1 MATSPASAAATA
13 GRVTT
18 VVTETMAGWCVLMT
32 VDGYSKLMEA
42 DECIESDWFCA
53 GCRRWYMY
61 IIGGAKE
68 AAAADLATFVIG
80 LESPD
85 DEVKVRYKLTLLNR
99 AGEIISATQSF
110 ATLSSSVNSTEMGA
124 MDTQYLLEDS
134 FQIRCE
140 VAVVTEITAAR
151 PPDLPRHL
159 GGLLASQVGADA
171 TFQVGGEVF
180 AAHRCVLAARSGV
193 FMAELFGPGKGTSA
207 AAAAPVRI
215 DGVEPRVFRALL
227 HFIYTDSL
235 PEVEVGEGGG
245 DDDEVA
251 MARGLLAAADRFG
264 VESLKLICGDVLCNS
279 IDARTAVDLLE
290 LADNHGCPSLKAAC
304 VKVIKDLLAKVS
316 PSSSPIRKRQKKL
329 N

>member
-1 MATSPASAAATA
+1 
-13 GRVTT
+13 
-18 VVTETMAGWCVLMT
+18 MT

-99 AGEIISATQSF
+99 AGEIIS
-110 ATLSSSVNSTEMGA
+110 
-124 MDTQYLLEDS
+124 
-134 FQIRCE
+134 
-140 VAVVTEITAAR
+140 
-151 PPDLPRHL
+151 
-159 GGLLASQVGADA
+159 ASQVGADA

-316 PSSSPIRKRQKKL
+316 P
-329 N
+329 